1 MCHLGEVIS
10 IDRHGMGKVENDTI
24 AKASFEKTMEHFI
37 NGALYNERDTIKS
50 VSSRIAVGQIIPG
63 GTGCFDLLFDTDKL
77 EQSEYSVNDTYG
89 RMLFTP
95 LEEEA
100 LISDLLKYDNI
111 NMSFHIPK

>member
-1 MCHLGEVIS
+1 MEYKINHTINDKIIHIS
-10 IDRHGMGKVENDTI
+10 
-24 AKASFEKTMEHFI
+24 
-37 NGALYNERDTIKS
+37 
-50 VSSRIAVGQIIPG
+50 G